1 VTPYPLGLD
10 AEFSPEER
18 QAFENTVVDLGD
30 GLEPNAASLI
40 IGWAAHDQRLHDERL
55 TSLAENRDVWN
66 AHDWVGAMNIR
77 GFAERALEV
86 LSEDVRTKAQNVV
99 NRYDDVLMSFTEPD
113 ERALLRR
120 FAQEDA
126 GEGWWWDR
134 VPTSG
139 PVHDE
144 LIAFGRRAGI

>member
-40 IGWAAHDQRLHDERL
+40 IGWAAHVQRLHDERL

-86 LSEDVRTKAQNVV
+86 LSEDVRTKAQTVV
-99 NRYDDVLMSFTEPD
+99 NDTTTYSCPSPSRTNAHCCGASPRRTPARVGGGIGCRPAVRYM
-113 ERALLRR
+113 
-120 FAQEDA
+120 
-126 GEGWWWDR
+126 
-134 VPTSG
+134 TS
-139 PVHDE
+139 
-144 LIAFGRRAGI
+144 